1 MNFYL
6 MRGSPLFGVAL
17 AAFGALAITPD
28 TLFMR
33 LSELDSWSMLVWRGL
48 QMGSVMLLI
57 WFLISNKRRKDIK
70 VLKHF
75 SAIGALFCQIVSGT
89 CFTLAIGET
98 SVAIVLICLATS
110 PIFAAVFSKI
120 LLKETIFSITWVTM
134 LICFIGVG
142 IAVFDT
148 SHVPT
153 LIGQGSGSI
162 AIGVIFSLLASI
174 SLGANFVFL
183 RMNKDL
189 SIFLVAGIAG
199 VISGLIALLVVDT
212 DLLFEGNIFLI
223 SVTGVLILPISFAAI
238 NIATRYTPAPNISL
252 LMLLETILGPFW
264 VWVGVGEKIS
274 FQMMIGGLIVII
286 SLAFYIFLLSK
297 KSL

>member
-1 MNFYL
+1 
-6 MRGSPLFGVAL
+6 L
-17 AAFGALAITPD
+17 A
-28 TLFMR
+28 
-33 LSELDSWSMLVWRGL
+33 V
-48 QMGSVMLLI
+48 
-57 WFLISNKRRKDIK
+57 
-70 VLKHF
+70 
-75 SAIGALFCQIVSGT
+75 
-89 CFTLAIGET
+89 GET

-110 PIFAAVFSKI
+110 PVFAAVFSKI
-120 LLKETIFSITWVTM
+120 LLKETIFSITWVTT
-134 LICFIGVG
+134 LICFIGV
-142 IAVFDT
+142 
-148 SHVPT
+148 
-153 LIGQGSGSI
+153 
-162 AIGVIFSLLASI
+162 
-174 SLGANFVFL
+174 
-183 RMNKDL
+183 
-189 SIFLVAGIAG
+189 GIAG

-252 LMLLETILGPFW
+252 LMLLEKIIGPFW